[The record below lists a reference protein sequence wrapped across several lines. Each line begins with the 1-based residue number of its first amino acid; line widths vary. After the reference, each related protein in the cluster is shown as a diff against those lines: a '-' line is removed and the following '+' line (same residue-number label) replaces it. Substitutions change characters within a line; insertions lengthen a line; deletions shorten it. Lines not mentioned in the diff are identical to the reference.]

1 MPVMDGYEA
10 TRLIRDQPQYRALP
24 IIAMTA
30 NALVG
35 DRERSLEAGMND
47 HLTKP
52 VNANALYQ
60 ILLRWLDSGN
70 PSAPATL
77 PAEAPAE
84 VPVATA
90 PNHGTEMAAADALPR
105 LDVTTALD
113 NMAGM
118 QDLYLEAAE
127 MFLVDAPLQF
137 QALQSALAAQDLP
150 TAYRVA
156 HTLKGMAASL
166 GVERLRSWSFQ
177 MEHAC
182 REGDQSRITTL
193 TQPLEMELG
202 ASCAELRAYMD
213 QARAKSGP

>member
-70 PSAPATL
+70 PSAPA
-77 PAEAPAE
+77 E

-90 PNHGTEMAAADALPR
+90 PSHGTEMAAADALPR